1 MEQRVSVITL
11 GVIDPAWAHMC
22 TSTGF
27 TKRAKAL

>member
-1 MEQRVSVITL
+1 MDQPVSVITR

-27 TKRAKAL
+27 TRRAKAL